1 MSAVP
6 SRLTAPAASTSRRPR
21 LRIVR
26 APAASRSR
34 AGFILLCV
42 SILVGALLAV
52 LMLNTAMAT
61 TAYEIHGQQG
71 RLARLSE
78 TEQSLPQEVERLSSP
93 VLLQQRAEALG
104 IERAGGVRYMGLFDQ
119 SVLGGGDPLVCAD

>member
-6 SRLTAPAASTSRRPR
+6 SRLTAPAASTGWRPR

-26 APAASRSR
+26 APAAGRSR

-42 SILVGALLAV
+42 SILVGALLGV

-61 TAYEIHGQQG
+61 TAYEIHDQQV

-78 TEQSLPQEVERLSSP
+78 SEQALAQEVERLSSP
-93 VLLQQRAEALG
+93 VLLQQRAEELG
-104 IERAGGVRYMGLFDQ
+104 MERADGMRYLVLSDQ
-119 SVLGGGDPLVCAD
+119 SVLGGDVPLVGED

>member
-6 SRLTAPAASTSRRPR
+6 GRLTAPGAATSWRPR

-26 APAASRSR
+26 APAAGRGR

-61 TAYEIHGQQG
+61 TAYEIHDQQV

-78 TEQSLPQEVERLSSP
+78 TEQALEQEVERLSSP
-93 VLLQQRAEALG
+93 VLLQQRADELG
-104 IERAGGVRYMGLFDQ
+104 MERADGMRYLVLSDQ
-119 SVLGGGDPLVCAD
+119 RVLGGDVPLVGED

>member
-1 MSAVP
+1 MSAAP
-6 SRLTAPAASTSRRPR
+6 GRLSAPAAVSGWRPR

-26 APAASRSR
+26 APAAGPSR

-61 TAYEIHGQQG
+61 TAYQIHDQQV

-78 TEQSLPQEVERLSSP
+78 SEQALAQEVERLSSP
-93 VLLQQRAEALG
+93 ALLQQRAEELG
-104 IERAGGVRYMGLFDQ
+104 MERADGMRYLVLSDQ
-119 SVLGGGDPLVCAD
+119 SILGGDVPLVGED

>member
-6 SRLTAPAASTSRRPR
+6 SRPAAPAAGTAWRPR

-26 APAASRSR
+26 APAARRSR

-42 SILVGALLAV
+42 AILVGSLLAV

-61 TAYEIHGQQG
+61 TAYEIHDQQVQ
-71 RLARLSE
+71 LARLSE
-78 TEQSLPQEVERLSSP
+78 SEQALAQEVERLSSP
-93 VLLQQRAEALG
+93 VLLQQRAEELG
-104 IERAGGVRYMGLFDQ
+104 MERADEMRYLDLSEQ
-119 SVLGGGDPLVCAD
+119 RILGGDVPLVGED